1 MSTALVIATPPVDP
15 IVVTLA
21 EAKLFGRVTTS
32 DDDTLITSMVKAAT
46 GKAQDKLGGT
56 VLLSTAFIWYLDE
69 WPEAPEDGRAPFL
82 RLPVGPVT
90 AIASVKYY
98 DTAGVLQTLSAA
110 LYYTDLVGLRARVVL
125 KQGEIWPQL
134 ETGRP
139 SPIEVR
145 FTAGYANAA
154 AVPDDIKLWIK
165 LLTQTYNENREAFI
179 SGTVIANAPRE
190 YVDGLLDKYA
200 VVEFY

>member
-1 MSTALVIATPPVDP
+1 MSTALVVETAPVDP
-15 IVVTLA
+15 TVVTLA

-32 DDDTLITSMVKAAT
+32 DDDALITSMVKAAT

-56 VLLSTAFIWYLDE
+56 VLLSTAFIWYLDT
-69 WPEAPEDGRAPFL
+69 WPEPTDDGKAPFL
-82 RLPVGPVT
+82 RIPVGPVT
-90 AIASVKYY
+90 AIALVKYY
-98 DTAGVLQTLSAA
+98 DTAGALQTLSASS
-110 LYYTDLVGLRARVVL
+110 YFTDLVGLRARIVL
-125 KQGEIWPQL
+125 KEGYTWPQL

-139 SPIEVR
+139 SAIEVR

-154 AVPDDIKLWIK
+154 AVPEDIKLWIK

-200 VVEFY
+200 VVEFS